1 MDDVDCRV
9 RGDGGTLPPRDDF
22 TRLLSTSSSSNFFLL
37 IDLDELLR
45 LMRLSSGDSEE
56 MGVVG
61 VDIALPP
68 TIKLV
73 VLPRDFGVVTL
84 LECLVFIVGVLGAA
98 GLGLAPPLPPD
109 ELLVLVFMVGV
120 DTEGSRE
127 EVRVTMLAL
136 VTEDA
141 SDLVLSMSSG
151 LSGSSVISV
160 LIFAV
165 KRKTH
170 IQNIYTNFKSQVYR
184 YTILPIKPCPHNM
197 IYRYTLYIYST
208 SLHSQTSLRLPFII
222 IQFN

>member
-1 MDDVDCRV
+1 
-9 RGDGGTLPPRDDF
+9 
-22 TRLLSTSSSSNFFLL
+22 
-37 IDLDELLR
+37 
-45 LMRLSSGDSEE
+45 MRLSSGDSEE

-84 LECLVFIVGVLGAA
+84 LECLVFIVGVLGAD

-160 LIFAV
+160 LIFALLVIINPAEVLGLSSADVTADDVAILELDVTLDCSEHTGPVGVDAVVAVV
-165 KRKTH
+165 KVDGSVDEEFEVDGELEVDEELEVEM
-170 IQNIYTNFKSQVYR
+170 TNKHSEEGGSCSGF
-184 YTILPIKPCPHNM
+184 
-197 IYRYTLYIYST
+197 T
-208 SLHSQTSLRLPFII
+208 SLSSDIFLFFPLMEM
-222 IQFN
+222 